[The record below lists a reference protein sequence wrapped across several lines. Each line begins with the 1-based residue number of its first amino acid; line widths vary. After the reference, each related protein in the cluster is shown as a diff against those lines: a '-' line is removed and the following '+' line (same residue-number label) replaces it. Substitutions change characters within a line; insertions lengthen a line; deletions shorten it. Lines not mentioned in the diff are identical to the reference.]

1 MPGATRPRTAVRRP
15 ERTSSLRAP
24 TAITG
29 LAAVVAV
36 GGLVSDC
43 AAAGWATAQVIAKQ
57 SAPAAAGRAMV
68 RDKVVVPS
76 SNPFDPDAYEVS

>member
-1 MPGATRPRTAVRRP
+1 MAGATRPRTAVRRP
-15 ERTSSLRAP
+15 VRTSSLRAP

-36 GGLVSDC
+36 GCGVSDC
-43 AAAGWATAQVIAKQ
+43 AAADWAAAQDNAKQ

-68 RDKVVVPS
+68 RDNVYCLPG
-76 SNPFDPDAYEVS
+76 PFDPGAYEVS

>member
-29 LAAVVAV
+29 CAAVVAT
-36 GGLVSDC
+36 GSVSDC
-43 AAAGWATAQVIAKQ
+43 AAAGWATAQVTAKQ